1 MKKVLLTHLRS
12 DIFTGINLTRY
23 WARSFRNCNPHGIP
37 PCLSEKNGHSRIQ
50 EHKGTEM
57 NKKSTDTTKTNNRKP
72 NKPYPPGRIKIA
84 KAMRSLLAHKD
95 FNAIT
100 TAEIARE
107 SGMNEALI
115 YRYFKDKR
123 GLLHQV
129 LADDLEGFNKQI
141 LMDING
147 VEGAL
152 NKLRKLI
159 WSQINYY
166 DQNRIP
172 AKILLLEVRS
182 YKGYFKSETYR
193 MVRDYARVVTEII
206 NEGIEN
212 GEIREDISPKHLR
225 RIVIGGIE
233 YMLLGA
239 ITHQTPID
247 VNSVQ
252 EDLCKIIFDGIAKKH
267 G

>member
-1 MKKVLLTHLRS
+1 MSTAAIKADTKK
-12 DIFTGINLTRY
+12 
-23 WARSFRNCNPHGIP
+23 
-37 PCLSEKNGHSRIQ
+37 Q
-50 EHKGTEM
+50 
-57 NKKSTDTTKTNNRKP
+57 

-84 KAMRSLLAHKD
+84 KAMRTLLAHKD

-129 LADDLEGFNKQI
+129 LADDLEDFNKQI
-141 LMDING
+141 LMDIEG
-147 VEGAL
+147 VKGAL
-152 NKLRKLI
+152 NKLQKLI

-166 DQNRIP
+166 DKNRIP

-182 YKGYFKSETYR
+182 YKGYFESETYR
-193 MVRDYARVVTEII
+193 MVRDYAHLVTDII

-212 GEIREDISPKHLR
+212 GEIRNDISPKHLR
-225 RIVIGGIE
+225 RIVIGSIE

-239 ITHQTPID
+239 ITYHSAID
-247 VNSVQ
+247 VDLIQ
-252 EDLCKIIFDGIAKKH
+252 KDLCKIIFDGISKKV
-267 G
+267 

>member
-1 MKKVLLTHLRS
+1 M
-12 DIFTGINLTRY
+12 DN
-23 WARSFRNCNPHGIP
+23 
-37 PCLSEKNGHSRIQ
+37 
-50 EHKGTEM
+50 M
-57 NKKSTDTTKTNNRKP
+57 STDTTKPATRKTK
-72 NKPYPPGRIKIA
+72 KPFPPGRIKIA

-129 LADDLEGFNKQI
+129 LADDLEDFNKQI
-141 LMDING
+141 LMDIEG
-147 VEGAL
+147 IEGAL
-152 NKLRKLI
+152 NKLQKLI

-166 DQNRIP
+166 DKNRIP

-193 MVRDYARVVTEII
+193 MVRDYARVITDII

-212 GEIREDISPKHLR
+212 GEIRDDISPKHLR
-225 RIVIGGIE
+225 RLIIGGIE
-233 YMLLGA
+233 YMVLNA
-239 ITHQTPID
+239 ITYQSAID
-247 VNSVQ
+247 VDLLQ
-252 EDLCKIIFDGIAKKH
+252 QDLCKIIFAGIAKKQ
-267 G
+267 

>member
-1 MKKVLLTHLRS
+1 
-12 DIFTGINLTRY
+12 
-23 WARSFRNCNPHGIP
+23 
-37 PCLSEKNGHSRIQ
+37 
-50 EHKGTEM
+50 M
-57 NKKSTDTTKTNNRKP
+57 NNMSTDIAKPDIRKFS
-72 NKPYPPGRIKIA
+72 KPYPPGRIKIA

-129 LADDLEGFNKQI
+129 LADDLEDFNRQI
-141 LMDING
+141 LLDIKG
-147 VEGAL
+147 IKGAL

-166 DQNRIP
+166 DKNRIP

-182 YKGYFKSETYR
+182 YTGYFESETYR
-193 MVRDYARVVTEII
+193 MVRDYAHVVTDII
-206 NEGIEN
+206 AEGIES
-212 GEIREDISPKHLR
+212 GEIRDDISPKHLR

-233 YMLLGA
+233 YMILSA
-239 ITHQTPID
+239 VIHHSAID
-247 VNSVQ
+247 VDLLQ
-252 EDLCKIIFDGIAKKH
+252 KDLCNIIFDKVIVSDSTLSLPCDFRRQ
-267 G
+267 

>member
-1 MKKVLLTHLRS
+1 LERQPRQGSALPAG
-12 DIFTGINLTRY
+12 DE
-23 WARSFRNCNPHGIP
+23 HG
-37 PCLSEKNGHSRIQ
+37 CSETP
-50 EHKGTEM
+50 EYKGTEM
-57 NKKSTDTTKTNNRKP
+57 KNRLTDAAKPDEKKP
-72 NKPYPPGRIKIA
+72 NRPYPPGRVKIA
-84 KAMRSLLAHKD
+84 RAMRSLLAHRD

-129 LADDLEGFNKQI
+129 LADDLEDFNKQI
-141 LMDING
+141 LMDIKG
-147 VEGAL
+147 IKGAL

-166 DQNRIP
+166 DKNRIP

-182 YKGYFKSETYR
+182 YTGYFESETYR
-193 MVRDYARVVTEII
+193 MVRGYARVVTDII
-206 NEGIEN
+206 AEGIES
-212 GEIREDISPKHLR
+212 GEIRNDISPKHLR

-233 YMLLGA
+233 YMILSA
-239 ITHQTPID
+239 IIYHAPID
-247 VNSVQ
+247 ADLLQ
-252 EDLCKIIFDGIAKKH
+252 QDLCRIIFDGIAKKSS
-267 G
+267 